1 MSATTRRLPRFA
13 AAAAQMAAGVLA
25 PGVEFDSIGHSC
37 VASPSGKIL
46 ASLGAGEGVAVAKL
60 DIADVDFDRWLSIA
74 TYRRDRRPELY
85 R

>member
-1 MSATTRRLPRFA
+1 VA
-13 AAAAQMAAGVLA
+13 A

-60 DIADVDFDRWLSIA
+60 DIADTDLNRWLSIA